1 MAIDP
6 SISLGV
12 RGVEFQNPL
21 AQYGQIAAIQN
32 AQNQNALAQFQ
43 LGSARRQEESQ
54 NALSDAYQRSFNPE
68 TGQLDPK
75 MLISNVAR
83 SKAAY
88 LLPDIQ
94 GKLLESETK
103 QATLAETQQKTK
115 AGEFKL
121 AQDKLNFGLKS
132 LGDSPTPQE
141 AIKKLNEG
149 VTKGY
154 FDFSTAAAEAQKLQS
169 MTPEQYK
176 EYRIEKVLG
185 LVDAKDKLGFMLPKT
200 RDRDIGGQIQTIQ
213 DNPRLPGY
221 GMPIAGGAVSKTQ
234 TFADITAAKQATTSA
249 GQLNLAQQKFAWE
262 KANPGFELK
271 EDADGNFFGVNKRT
285 LQASPVTIGGPAPAT
300 APMAAPAGAGM
311 PGARIPAIPGMTSVL
326 DQQAPAAAPAAGMAG
341 TQLVGKGQ
349 AMTEAQSNAAMFGGA
364 MAQAQNTIKQ
374 LEKTGTVK
382 NAVVPGLLTGLAQMV
397 PFGVGQGIGNVIES
411 TFNADPTGLIGPNAD
426 QQKLAQSQLAF
437 ATAYLRKTSGAAF
450 GASEISNTI
459 KEFFPLI
466 GEGEKVIAQKAA
478 ARERAVEGMK
488 ISTTKEGRKY
498 IENYGGGGAPAAV
511 GGGGIPNATPTNPLG
526 LTLPP
531 GAR

>member
-6 SISLGV
+6 NIALGV
-12 RGVEFQNPL
+12 RSVEFQNPL

-94 GKLLESETK
+94 SKLLESETK
-103 QATLAETQQKTK
+103 QATLAKTTQETEANK
-115 AGEFKL
+115 FKL
-121 AQDKLNFGLKS
+121 QQDKLNYGLKS
-132 LGDSPTPQE
+132 LGDSPTPQD

-221 GMPIAGGAVSKTQ
+221 GMPIAGGAVSKTP
-234 TFADITAAKQATTSA
+234 TISDITGQ
-249 GQLNLAQQKFAWE
+249 GQLNLARQKFAFE
-262 KANPGFELK
+262 QANPGMTIQ
-271 EDADGNFFGVNKRT
+271 EDASGLLAVNNRTGVAIPVVYG
-285 LQASPVTIGGPAPAT
+285 QAGFQPAPAT
-300 APMAAPAGAGM
+300 APAAAGPSIMRQQGAGM
-311 PGARIPAIPGMTSVL
+311 PGQRMPAIPGMSSVL
-326 DQQAPAAAPAAGMAG
+326 DQTTAPAAPMPMPAEGGARIAGQPVGSKKEAPVKFNETDMQLAGLAG
-341 TQLVGKGQ
+341 SLKEFKDEVGKKLVTGAKFLPTGQ
-349 AMTEAQSNAAMFGGA
+349 DTARMQAKYTALLMGVKDLYTLGALTGPDMSIIESQLTNPASWSGAFTSQKGFEAQVKVIEDMLKRTSVNLE
-364 MAQAQNTIKQ
+364 NTYGRVPKATKSALQ
-374 LEKTGTVK
+374 GLSTGT
-382 NAVVPGLLTGLAQMV
+382 
-397 PFGVGQGIGNVIES
+397 
-411 TFNADPTGLIGPNAD
+411 
-426 QQKLAQSQLAF
+426 
-437 ATAYLRKTSGAAF
+437 
-450 GASEISNTI
+450 
-459 KEFFPLI
+459 
-466 GEGEKVIAQKAA
+466 
-478 ARERAVEGMK
+478 
-488 ISTTKEGRKY
+488 
-498 IENYGGGGAPAAV
+498 GGGDGA
-511 GGGGIPNATPTNPLG
+511 IPNATPTNPLG
-526 LTLPP
+526 LVIP
-531 GAR
+531 GVR

>member
-6 SISLGV
+6 NIALGV
-12 RGVEFQNPL
+12 RSVEFQNPL

-94 GKLLESETK
+94 SKLLESETK
-103 QATLAETQQKTK
+103 QATLAETQQKIK

-121 AQDKLNFGLKS
+121 AQDKLNYGLKS

-154 FDFSTAAAEAQKLQS
+154 FDYSTAALEVQKLQS

-234 TFADITAAKQATTSA
+234 TFADLTAARQATTSA
-249 GQLNLAQQKFAWE
+249 GQLSLAQQKFAFE
-262 KANPGFELK
+262 QANPGMTIQ
-271 EDADGNFFGVNKRT
+271 EDANGLLAVNNRTGVAIPVVYGQAG
-285 LQASPVTIGGPAPAT
+285 LQPAPA
-300 APMAAPAGAGM
+300 AAPAAGPSIMRQQGAGM
-311 PGARIPAIPGMTSVL
+311 PGQRMPAIPGMTSVL
-326 DQQAPAAAPAAGMAG
+326 DQTAAPAAPMPMPAEGGVRVAG
-341 TQLVGKGQ
+341 APVGSKKEAPVKFNETDMQLAGLAGSLKEFKDEVGKKLITGAKFLPSGQ
-349 AMTEAQSNAAMFGGA
+349 DTARMQAKYTSLLMGVKDLYTLGALAGPDMAIIESQLTNPASWSGAFTSQKGFEAQIKVIEDMLKRTSTNLENTYGRTPKATKKALESLPGGA
-364 MAQAQNTIKQ
+364 
-374 LEKTGTVK
+374 
-382 NAVVPGLLTGLAQMV
+382 
-397 PFGVGQGIGNVIES
+397 S
-411 TFNADPTGLIGPNAD
+411 
-426 QQKLAQSQLAF
+426 
-437 ATAYLRKTSGAAF
+437 
-450 GASEISNTI
+450 
-459 KEFFPLI
+459 
-466 GEGEKVIAQKAA
+466 
-478 ARERAVEGMK
+478 
-488 ISTTKEGRKY
+488 
-498 IENYGGGGAPAAV
+498 
-511 GGGGIPNATPTNPLG
+511 GGIPGASANNPLG
-526 LTLPP
+526 LP
-531 GAR
+531 GL

>member
-1 MAIDP
+1 MALDP
-6 SISLGV
+6 NISLGV

-94 GKLLESETK
+94 SKLLESETK

-121 AQDKLNFGLKS
+121 AQDKLNYGLKS

-234 TFADITAAKQATTSA
+234 TFADLTAARQATTSA

-262 KANPGFELK
+262 QANPGFELK
-271 EDADGNFFGVNKRT
+271 EAEDGSIVGVNKRT
-285 LQASPVTIGGPAPAT
+285 LQAFPVTVGGVAPAA
-300 APMAAPAGAGM
+300 APMAGAGM
-311 PGARIPAIPGMTSVL
+311 PGARAPAPAVQAIPGMTSVL
-326 DQQAPAAAPAAGMAG
+326 DQQAPAAAPAAGMP
-341 TQLVGKGQ
+341 LRGKGT
-349 AMTEAQSNAAMFGGA
+349 ALTETQSNATAFGMRMKEA
-364 MAQAQNTIKQ
+364 NSILTTLEQA
-374 LEKTGTVK
+374 GVK
-382 NAVVPGLLTGLAQMV
+382 N
-397 PFGVGQGIGNVIES
+397 
-411 TFNADPTGLIGPNAD
+411 TGLI
-426 QQKLAQSQLAF
+426 
-437 ATAYLRKTSGAAF
+437 SGVA
-450 GASEISNTI
+450 GSIVGVV
-459 KEFFPLI
+459 PLI
-466 GEGEKVIAQKAA
+466 GDKLTGMTESVFNVLPRIMGGLSPEQQQVAQARLNFITANLRKESGATLLPSEFITEEKKYFPKPGDDATVIAQKQK
-478 ARERAVEGMK
+478 ARNLALKAMEIQAGPGAKNIQQYQTGADV
-488 ISTTKEGRKY
+488 
-498 IENYGGGGAPAAV
+498 GGASGA
-511 GGGGIPNATPTNPLG
+511 IPNATPTNPLG

>member
-6 SISLGV
+6 NIALGV
-12 RGVEFQNPL
+12 RSVEFQNPL

-43 LGSARRQEESQ
+43 LGSARRQEEAQ
-54 NALSDAYQRSFNPE
+54 NALSDAYQRSINPD
-68 TGQLDPK
+68 TGQLDSK
-75 MLISNVAR
+75 MLIGNVAR
-83 SKAAY
+83 SKAAH

-121 AQDKLNFGLKS
+121 QQDKLNYGLKS
-132 LGDSPTPQE
+132 LGDSPTPQD

-176 EYRIEKVLG
+176 QYRIEKVLG
-185 LVDAKDKLGFMLPKT
+185 LVEAKDKLGFMLPKNV
-200 RDRDIGGQIQTIQ
+200 RQDAGGKILTIQ
-213 DNPRLPGY
+213 DNPMLEGY
-221 GMPIAGGAVSKTQ
+221 GKPIAGM
-234 TFADITAAKQATTSA
+234 DITKTATISDITGQ
-249 GQLNLAQQKFAWE
+249 GQLGLARQKFAWE
-262 KANPGFELK
+262 QANPGFELK

-285 LQASPVTIGGPAPAT
+285 LQASPVTIGGVAPAV

-326 DQQAPAAAPAAGMAG
+326 DQQVPAANPAAGMAG

-374 LEKTGTVK
+374 LEKSGTVK

-411 TFNADPTGLIGPNAD
+411 TFNADPTELIGPDKA
-426 QQKLAQSQLAF
+426 QQKLAQAQLAF
-437 ATAYLRKTSGAAF
+437 AIAYLRKTSGAAF
-450 GASEISNTI
+450 GASEVSNTI

-466 GEGEKVIAQKAA
+466 GEGKEVIAQKTA
-478 ARERAVEGMK
+478 ARDRALEGMK
-488 ISTTKEGRKY
+488 ISTSKEGKKY
-498 IENYGGGGAPAAV
+498 IENYGGGGVPAA
-511 GGGGIPNATPTNPLG
+511 GGGGVITPTNPLG
-526 LTLPP
+526 LVIP
-531 GAR
+531 GVR

>member
-6 SISLGV
+6 NIALGV
-12 RGVEFQNPL
+12 RSVEFQNPL

-94 GKLLESETK
+94 SKLLESETK

-121 AQDKLNFGLKS
+121 QQDKLNYGLKS
-132 LGDSPTPQE
+132 LGDSPTPQD

-154 FDFSTAAAEAQKLQS
+154 FDFSTAAAEAQKLQN

-221 GMPIAGGAVSKTQ
+221 GMPIAGGAVSKTP
-234 TFADITAAKQATTSA
+234 TISDITGQ
-249 GQLNLAQQKFAWE
+249 GQLNLAREKFAFE
-262 KANPGFELK
+262 QANPGMTIQ
-271 EDADGNFFGVNKRT
+271 EDANGLLAVNNRTGVAIPVVYG
-285 LQASPVTIGGPAPAT
+285 QAGFQPAPAAT
-300 APMAAPAGAGM
+300 PAAGPSIMRQQGAGM
-311 PGARIPAIPGMTSVL
+311 PGQRMPAIPGMSSVL
-326 DQQAPAAAPAAGMAG
+326 DQTAAPAAMPRPSVEGIRMAG
-341 TQLVGKGQ
+341 QPVGSKREAPAKFNDTDLQLAGLAGSLKEFKDEVGKNLFTGAKFVPSGADTA
-349 AMTEAQSNAAMFGGA
+349 AMTAKYTALLMGVKDLYTLGA
-364 MAQAQNTIKQ
+364 
-374 LEKTGTVK
+374 
-382 NAVVPGLLTGLAQMV
+382 LTGPDMSIIESQITNPASWSGKFTTKKGFDEQ
-397 PFGVGQGIGNVIES
+397 IKVIEDMLKRTTTNVES
-411 TFNADPTGLIGPNAD
+411 TYSRTP
-426 QQKLAQSQLAF
+426 
-437 ATAYLRKTSGAAF
+437 
-450 GASEISNTI
+450 
-459 KEFFPLI
+459 
-466 GEGEKVIAQKAA
+466 KAA
-478 ARERAVEGMK
+478 
-488 ISTTKEGRKY
+488 RKA
-498 IENYGGGGAPAAV
+498 IEAMSSGSGEWSV
-511 GGGGIPNATPTNPLG
+511 V
-526 LTLPP
+526 
-531 GAR
+531 R

>member
-1 MAIDP
+1 MALDP

-12 RGVEFQNPL
+12 RGIELQNPL
-21 AQYGQIAAIQN
+21 NALAQFSQIQN
-32 AQNQNALAQFQ
+32 AQNQNALSQFQ

-94 GKLLESETK
+94 SKLLESETK

-121 AQDKLNFGLKS
+121 AQDKLNYGLKS

-185 LVDAKDKLGFMLPKT
+185 LVDAKDKLGFMLPKNV
-200 RDRDIGGQIQTIQ
+200 RQEAGGKILTIQ
-213 DNPRLPGY
+213 DNPMLPGY
-221 GMPIAGGAVSKTQ
+221 GLPVAGMDIAKTATIGEQ
-234 TFADITAAKQATTSA
+234 TAQ

-271 EDADGNFFGVNKRT
+271 EAEDGSIVGVNKRT
-285 LQASPVTIGGPAPAT
+285 LQAFPVTVGGAAPA
-300 APMAAPAGAGM
+300 APAVAAAGAGM
-311 PGARIPAIPGMTSVL
+311 PGARVPAIPGMASVL
-326 DQQAPAAAPAAGMAG
+326 DHQAPAATTTAGKPLM
-341 TQLVGKGQ
+341 GKGT
-349 AMTEAQSNAAMFGGA
+349 AMTETQSNAATFGGA
-364 MAQAQNTIKQ
+364 MAQAQKTIAD
-374 LEKTGTVK
+374 LEKGGTVK

-397 PFGVGQGIGNVIES
+397 PFGVGEGIGNVIQS
-411 TFNADPTGLIGPNAD
+411 TFNADPTGLIGPNAA
-426 QQKLAQSQLAF
+426 QQKLAQAQLAF
-437 ATAYLRKTSGAAF
+437 ATAYLRKTSGASF
-450 GASEISNTI
+450 GASEVSNTI

-466 GEGEKVIAQKAA
+466 GEGKEVIAQKAA
-478 ARERAVEGMK
+478 ARDRAIEGMK
-488 ISTTKEGRKY
+488 MSTSKEGKKY
-498 IENYGGGGAPAAV
+498 IENYGGGGTPAAA
-511 GGGGIPNATPTNPLG
+511 GGGVDLSNPL
-526 LTLPP
+526 LK
-531 GAR
+531 